1 MKLVKLL
8 AVVLTVAAIGFSTVQ
23 AADKAKEAKSKKVLL
38 AVFFD
43 NPDYESS
50 RKAFREEL
58 DKQAKSANVKIDF
71 MLLDTQGSKGLFIS
85 QLKKMEPQVDLIFVA
100 GTPNCLA
107 VKEAGITKP
116 VIFTAV
122 ADPVGAKLVNSLD
135 VPKTNFTGCH
145 CAVSI
150 RRQLSALTFVIPQ
163 VKKIGLLYNP
173 KDQAPAS
180 QVAHWKEAI
189 AGLGLQSIEFPIPEY
204 ANSADTLADATRA
217 MIGKVDVIVTT
228 ADAKVSAYGE
238 GMVAV
243 ANTNKIPTYASLNS
257 LVRKGAL
264 MSLGFDFP
272 KGAAATASQAMEIFK
287 GKNPG
292 KVPVVT
298 IPEYKLV
305 VNLNTA
311 KAIDL
316 IIPDSVIKTAAEII
330 K

>member
-1 MKLVKLL
+1 MKLVKLIVIL
-8 AVVLTVAAIGFSTVQ
+8 LTAAVLTIGTAR
-23 AADKAKEAKSKKVLL
+23 AADTAKGTKSKKVLL

-43 NPDYESS
+43 NPDYDSS
-50 RKAFREEL
+50 RKAFRDEL
-58 DKQAKSANVKIDF
+58 DKQAKLAKMKIDF
-71 MLLDTQGSKGLFIS
+71 MLLDTQGSKSLFIS
-85 QLKKMEPQVDLIFVA
+85 QLKKMEPLVDLIFVA

-122 ADPVGAKLVNSLD
+122 ADPVGAKLVDNLD
-135 VPKTNFTGCH
+135 TPKTNFTGCH
-145 CAVSI
+145 CTVSI
-150 RRQLSALTFVIPQ
+150 RRQLSALTFVIPT
-163 VKKIGLLYNP
+163 VKKIGLFYNP

-180 QVAHWKEAI
+180 QVVHWKEAI
-189 AGLGLQSIEFPIPEY
+189 AGLGLQSFEFPIPEN
-204 ANSADTLADATRA
+204 ANSANALADATRA
-217 MIGKVDVIVTT
+217 MVGKVDVIVTT

-243 ANTNKIPTYASLNS
+243 ANVNKIPTYASLNS

-264 MSLGFDFP
+264 MSLGFDFI
-272 KGAAATASQAMEIFK
+272 KGAAVTASQAMEILN

-316 IIPDSVIKTAAEII
+316 VIPDSVIKTAAEVI